1 MKKLI
6 TFLFVAGFIFSATSS
21 LLAGGI
27 DNKTNYSADYIRTL
41 NRNAATDSADAVVY
55 NPAGVMKMEDGLY
68 LKLDVQYT
76 LIKEPTNTIGGIELE
91 SDATDFVPGLFGLY
105 KRDKWAA
112 FAAFTIPAGGGT
124 VEFER
129 GSARTFDAASAFVGP
144 LLAPFIPQRLEGES
158 VYYGFTV
165 GGAYAI
171 NDMISIS
178 LGVRFVNAEKEAQAF
193 VALPAP
199 IGTLY
204 LDYEQ
209 SDEGWG
215 GIVGVNIAPTKALNI
230 GLRYETKT
238 SLDLEY
244 EVKRDDLDPYTPE
257 PGGAVPPNGEKEKR
271 DLPGLLGIGVAYT
284 VTPKV
289 KVEADFTYYLNE
301 DVDWSDPKFSNR
313 VDNGY
318 DAGIAL
324 EYTFNSKLKGSVGYL
339 FTESGLDP
347 DAMLPE
353 WPELDANS
361 IAAGVAYE
369 PTPALSLNFGLTKVF
384 YSDETATVGM
394 TPTPNVKLE
403 KDVLLVAFG
412 IQYKFK

>member
-6 TFLFVAGFIFSATSS
+6 TFLFAAGFIFSATSS

-41 NRNAATDSADAVVY
+41 NRNAATESADAVVY
-55 NPAGVMKMEDGLY
+55 NPAGVMQMEDGLY

-76 LIKEPTNTIGGIELE
+76 LIKEPANTIGGIELE
-91 SDATDFVPGLFGLY
+91 SDATDFVPGLFALY

-112 FAAFTIPAGGGT
+112 FAAFNIPAGGGT

-129 GSARTFDAASAFVGP
+129 GSATTFAIAQG
-144 LLAPFIPQRLEGES
+144 LLALPVFSTVTNQYLEGES

-171 NDMISIS
+171 NDMISVS
-178 LGVRFVNAEKEAQAF
+178 LGVRFVDAEKEAQGF
-193 VALPAP
+193 VTVANPAP
-199 IGTLY
+199 ATSFFV
-204 LDYEQ
+204 DFEQ
-209 SDEGWG
+209 SDDGWG
-215 GIVGVNIAPTKALNI
+215 GIVGVNISPTKELNI

-244 EVKRDDLDPYTPE
+244 KVNRDDVGLFTP
-257 PGGAVPPNGEKEKR
+257 GAVEKR
-271 DLPGLLGIGVAYT
+271 DLPGLLGLGVAYT

-289 KVEADFTYYLNE
+289 KVEADLTYYLNE

-384 YSDETATVGM
+384 YSDETATVRM
-394 TPTPNVKLE
+394 TPNVKLE

>member
-6 TFLFVAGFIFSATSS
+6 TFLFAAGFIFSATSS

-41 NRNAATDSADAVVY
+41 NRNAATESADAVVY

-76 LIKEPTNTIGGIELE
+76 LIKEPANTIGGIELE
-91 SDATDFVPGLFGLY
+91 SDATDFVPGLFALY

-129 GSARTFDAASAFVGP
+129 GSARTFDVASAFVGP
-144 LLAPFIPQRLEGES
+144 LLAPFIPQHLEGES
-158 VYYGFTV
+158 VYYGLTV

-171 NDMISIS
+171 NDMISVS

-193 VALPAP
+193 IALPAP

-244 EVKRDDLDPYTPE
+244 EVNRDDLDAFI
-257 PGGAVPPNGEKEKR
+257 PGGAVPATGAVEKR
-271 DLPGLLGIGVAYT
+271 DLPGLLGLGVAYT

-289 KVEADFTYYLNE
+289 KVEADLTYYLNE

-394 TPTPNVKLE
+394 TPNVKLE